1 MQEMIAAYRQA
12 LEQDPQNAE
21 LHLDL
26 GLALEHVGDPGSALP
41 YFCEAVRLR
50 PDFVEAWNILGIA
63 WRKRG
68 RWEEAIAAYRRALEI
83 HPAFPE
89 CWNNLGVALQQQSDL
104 GQAMAAYQ
112 RALDYRPDL
121 AETCVNLANVQ
132 RQVGLLDEGVATCR
146 RAIDSSREYPAAW
159 LCLGRIQLDRQQ
171 PDLAVES
178 LNRACQLQPDQA
190 ENYYYRGLAHEAL
203 RESLQSAQDF
213 RRAIELD
220 RGYAAALD
228 GLIHQLQHLCL
239 WSDLAD
245 LSRQLIAWVDS
256 RDDVLIAENHS
267 DLISPF
273 SFLTLSIPTTAAQQQ
288 RCARRWAR
296 TISRPPRPLSTGLR
310 DHPEPRCLGY
320 LSSDFHT
327 HATAFLIPELIEA
340 HDRRQW
346 TVYGYS
352 YGPDDHSP
360 IRQRLVNAFD
370 HFVDCRGLSHAQ
382 AAARIAAD
390 EIDILID
397 LKGYTQNARPEILAH
412 RPAPIQVQYLGY
424 PGTLGADYLD
434 YAIVD
439 EFVVPP
445 TARPYFSEKLIV
457 LPGCYQV
464 NDRHLE
470 LPAQP
475 TTRRAQHLPEE
486 GLIFCCFNSHYKITP
501 AMFEVW
507 MRILQR
513 VAHSSLWLIEET
525 PLSQHHLR
533 IEAEAR
539 GVQPQ
544 RLIFAPKLPR
554 PSHLQRQAL
563 ADLFLDTFPVNA
575 HTTAS
580 DALRMGVPL
589 VTLAGDTMI
598 SRVAGSLLHDLGLD
612 ELIATDV
619 AGYEERVV
627 QLALQPARLQELRRR
642 LVTLVEDHPLFSGVA
657 FARKLEAAL
666 HQIVDAPSD
675 RGQRPGRPTR

>member
-1 MQEMIAAYRQA
+1 MQEIIAAYRRA
-12 LEQDPQNAE
+12 LEQAPQNAE

-26 GLALEHVGDPGSALP
+26 GLALEQGGDPGSALP
-41 YFCEAVRLR
+41 CFCEAVRLR

-63 WRKRG
+63 LRKRG
-68 RWEEAIAAYRRALEI
+68 RWGEAIAAYRRALEI

-104 GQAMAAYQ
+104 EQAMAAYQ

-132 RQVGLLDEGVATCR
+132 RQVGLLEEGVATCR
-146 RAIDSSREYPAAW
+146 RAIGASPEYPAAW

-171 PDLAVES
+171 PDQAVES
-178 LNRACQLQPDQA
+178 LSRACQLQTDQA
-190 ENYYYRGLAHEAL
+190 ENYYYRGLAYEAL
-203 RESLQSAQDF
+203 REPMRSAQDF

-245 LSRQLIAWVDS
+245 LSRQLIEWVEA
-256 RDDVLIAENHS
+256 RDEALIAENHS
-267 DLISPF
+267 DLVSPF
-273 SFLTLSIPTTAAQQQ
+273 SFLTLSIPTTAAQQW

-296 TISRPPRPLSTGLR
+296 TISRPPQPLSTGLR
-310 DHPEPRCLGY
+310 AGPQPRRLGY

-340 HDRRQW
+340 HDRHRW

-360 IRQRLVNAFD
+360 IRQRLVHAFD
-370 HFVDCRGLSHAQ
+370 YFVDCRGLSHAQ

-412 RPAPIQVQYLGY
+412 RPAPIQIQYLGY
-424 PGTLGADYLD
+424 PGTLGADFVD

-439 EFVVPP
+439 DFVVPP
-445 TARPYFSEKLIV
+445 TARPCFSEKLIA

-486 GLIFCCFNSHYKITP
+486 GPILCCFNSHYKITP

-513 VAHSSLWLIEET
+513 VPQSSLWLIAET
-525 PLSQHHLR
+525 PLSQDHLR

-539 GVQPQ
+539 GIHPQ

-589 VTLAGDTMI
+589 VTLAGETMI

-627 QLALQPARLQELRRR
+627 QLALQPARLKELRQR
-642 LVTLVEDHPLFSGVA
+642 LETLVEDHPLFSGVA

-666 HQIVDAPSD
+666 HRTVNDPSH
-675 RGQRPGRPTR
+675 RG